1 MPENPD
7 FGYLTNGTIDG
18 MANIFPP
25 NYETPLGQLRALVSQ
40 TEQYKDP
47 ANPAAPADYLM
58 DDGQLNSFLALNAN
72 KLYGAAADVLLAL
85 AANEAL
91 VSKKIR
97 TEDLSTDGSVIANS
111 LRQVAAEFRDRQKEA
126 DLDDA
131 ALEAFELVEFTEY
144 PTKWQLR

>member
-1 MPENPD
+1 
-7 FGYLTNGTIDG
+7 

-25 NYETPLGQLRALVSQ
+25 DYATPLGQLRALLSQ

-47 ANPAAPADYLM
+47 ANPDASADYLM
-58 DDGQLNSFLALNAN
+58 DDGQLKSFLALNSD
-72 KLYGAAADVLLAL
+72 KLYGAAADALLAI

-111 LRQVAAEFRDRQKEA
+111 LRQIASEFRTRQKEE
-126 DLDDA
+126 DVEDA
-131 ALEAFELVEFTEY
+131 ALEAFEIVSYTHY
-144 PTKWQLR
+144 PAPYPLR

>member
-1 MPENPD
+1 
-7 FGYLTNGTIDG
+7 

>member
-1 MPENPD
+1 
-7 FGYLTNGTIDG
+7 
-18 MANIFPP
+18 MANIYPP
-25 NYETPLGQLRALVSQ
+25 NYATPLGQLRALVSQ

-47 ANPAAPADYLM
+47 ADPNAVADYLM
-58 DDGQLNSFLALNAN
+58 DDGLLTSYLTINTD

-111 LRQVAAEFRDRQKEA
+111 LRQIAQEYRARQKEA
-126 DLDDA
+126 DLGVDE
-131 ALEAFELVEFTEY
+131 LEAFEVVDYTAY
-144 PTKWQLR
+144 PSNWPLR

>member
-1 MPENPD
+1 
-7 FGYLTNGTIDG
+7 

-25 NYETPLGQLRALVSQ
+25 DFSTPLGQLRALVSQ

-58 DDGQLNSFLALNAN
+58 DDGHLKSFLALNGD
-72 KLYGAAADVLLAL
+72 KLYGAAADALLAL

-111 LRQVAAEFRDRQKEA
+111 LRQIAQEFRTRQKDEDA
-126 DLDDA
+126 EDA
-131 ALEAFELVEFTEY
+131 ALEAFEIVDFTHY
-144 PTKWQLR
+144 PSQWPIR